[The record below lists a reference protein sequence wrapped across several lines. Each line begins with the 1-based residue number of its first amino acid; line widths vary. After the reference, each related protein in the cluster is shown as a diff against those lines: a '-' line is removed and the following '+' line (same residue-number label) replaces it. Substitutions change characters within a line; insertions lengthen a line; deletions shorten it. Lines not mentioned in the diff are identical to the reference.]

1 LSFQTEG
8 SGSDSGGSLID
19 TERQTLSARSG
30 TREWQEYLIEAWAL
44 GCFMIMVGLI
54 VTLLEASSSPLH
66 RFIPD
71 ADLRRV
77 IMAAAMG
84 ATAAGLI
91 YSPWGQRSG
100 AHMNPAVTLAF
111 LRLGK
116 ITPRHAL
123 GYTLAQVVGGIV
135 GVCLVWTVCGE
146 LFSTPPVSFVTTVPG
161 ERGVLVAFFAE
172 LAMSALLMLAILESA
187 SRPSLAPY
195 TGIFAGILV
204 FAFISVE
211 APLSGTSINPARSL
225 ASAVPAHQWTSFW
238 IYILAPLLGMQLA
251 AGVFVLRRPADKV
264 PCAKLCHSS
273 TQRCIHCGF
282 QPVGGDNR

>member
-1 LSFQTEG
+1 
-8 SGSDSGGSLID
+8 
-19 TERQTLSARSG
+19 
-30 TREWQEYLIEAWAL
+30 
-44 GCFMIMVGLI
+44 
-54 VTLLEASSSPLH
+54 
-66 RFIPD
+66 
-71 ADLRRV
+71 
-77 IMAAAMG
+77 MG

-91 YSPWGQRSG
+91 YSPWGKRSG

-111 LRLGK
+111 LHLGK

-123 GYTLAQVVGGIV
+123 GYTLAQVTGGIL
-135 GVCLVWTVCGE
+135 GVYLVWTVCGE

-161 ERGVLVAFFAE
+161 ERGVIIAFFAE

-187 SRPSLAPY
+187 SRPRLAPY

-204 FAFISVE
+204 FAFISFE

-238 IYILAPLLGMQLA
+238 IYILAPLIGMQLA
-251 AGVFVLRRPADKV
+251 AALFVARHPVDNV

-282 QPVGGDNR
+282 QPVAKESR

>member
-1 LSFQTEG
+1 LSYQTEAKR
-8 SGSDSGGSLID
+8 SDSTEGLID
-19 TERQTLSARSG
+19 TGRQLPVRSG
-30 TREWQEYLIEAWAL
+30 TREWQEYLIEGWAL
-44 GCFMIMVGLI
+44 GCFMFAVGLV
-54 VTLLEASSSPLH
+54 VTLLEASPSPLH
-66 RFIPD
+66 RFIPN
-71 ADLRRV
+71 ADVRRV

-84 ATAAGLI
+84 ATVAGLI
-91 YSPWGQRSG
+91 YSPWGKRSG

-111 LRLGK
+111 LHLGK

-123 GYTLAQVVGGIV
+123 GYTLAQVTGGIL
-135 GVCLVWTVCGE
+135 GVYLVWTVCGE

-161 ERGVLVAFFAE
+161 ERGVTIAFFAE

-187 SRPSLAPY
+187 SRPRLAPY

-204 FAFISVE
+204 FAFISFE

-251 AGVFVLRRPADKV
+251 AAFFLARHALDKV

-282 QPVGGDNR
+282 QPVAKESR

>member
-1 LSFQTEG
+1 LSYQTEAKK
-8 SGSDSGGSLID
+8 SDSTEGLID
-19 TERQTLSARSG
+19 TGRQLPVRSG
-30 TREWQEYLIEAWAL
+30 TREWQEYLIEGWAL
-44 GCFMIMVGLI
+44 GCFMFAVGLV
-54 VTLLEASSSPLH
+54 VTLLEASPSPLH
-66 RFIPD
+66 RFIPN
-71 ADLRRV
+71 ADVRRV

-84 ATAAGLI
+84 ATVAGLI
-91 YSPWGQRSG
+91 YSPWGKRSG

-111 LRLGK
+111 LHLGK

-123 GYTLAQVVGGIV
+123 GYTLAQVTGGIL
-135 GVCLVWTVCGE
+135 GVYLVWTVCGE

-161 ERGVLVAFFAE
+161 ERGVIIAFFAE

-187 SRPSLAPY
+187 SRPRLAPY

-204 FAFISVE
+204 FAFISFE

-251 AGVFVLRRPADKV
+251 AAFFLARHALDKV

-282 QPVGGDNR
+282 QPVAKESR

>member
-1 LSFQTEG
+1 MSIQTEG
-8 SGSDSGGSLID
+8 KRSDSTGGLID
-19 TERQTLSARSG
+19 TGRKLSVRSG
-30 TREWQEYLIEAWAL
+30 AREWQEYLIEAWAL
-44 GCFMIMVGLI
+44 GCFMVAVGLI

-71 ADLRRV
+71 AHMRRV

-84 ATAAGLI
+84 ATAAALI
-91 YSPWGQRSG
+91 YSPWGKRSG

-111 LRLGK
+111 LYLGK

-123 GYTLAQVVGGIV
+123 GYTLAQVSGGIL
-135 GVCLVWTVCGE
+135 GVYLVWTVCGE
-146 LFSTPPVSFVTTVPG
+146 LFSTPPVSFVATVPG
-161 ERGVLVAFFAE
+161 ERGVKIAFFAE

-187 SRPSLAPY
+187 SRPRLAPY
-195 TGIFAGILV
+195 TGIFAGLLV
-204 FAFISVE
+204 FAFISFE

-238 IYILAPLLGMQLA
+238 IYVLAPLLGMQLA
-251 AGVFVLRRPADKV
+251 AAFFVARHEVDEV
-264 PCAKLCHSS
+264 PCAKLCHSA

-282 QPVGGDNR
+282 QPVAKESQ

>member
-1 LSFQTEG
+1 LSSKPDG
-8 SGSDSGGSLID
+8 KGSDSTGGLID
-19 TERQTLSARSG
+19 TGRQLPVRSG
-30 TREWQEYLIEAWAL
+30 TREWPEYLIEAWAL
-44 GCFMIMVGLI
+44 GCFMVAVGLI

-66 RFIPD
+66 RLLPD
-71 ADLRRV
+71 ADVRRV
-77 IMAAAMG
+77 MMAAAMG
-84 ATAAGLI
+84 ATASALI
-91 YSPWGQRSG
+91 YSPWGKRSG

-111 LRLGK
+111 LQLGK
-116 ITPRHAL
+116 ITPRRAL
-123 GYTLAQVVGGIV
+123 GYTLAQVTGGIL
-135 GVCLVWTVCGE
+135 GVYLVWTVCGE

-161 ERGVLVAFFAE
+161 ERGVLIAFLAE

-187 SRPSLAPY
+187 SRPRLAPY
-195 TGIFAGILV
+195 TGVFAGLLV
-204 FAFISVE
+204 FAFISFE

-251 AGVFVLRRPADKV
+251 AAFFVAGHPVDKV

-282 QPVGGDNR
+282 QPVDKESQ

>member
-1 LSFQTEG
+1 LSYQTEAKR
-8 SGSDSGGSLID
+8 SDSTEGLID
-19 TERQTLSARSG
+19 TGRQLPVRSG

-44 GCFMIMVGLI
+44 GCFMFAVGLV

-66 RFIPD
+66 RFIPN
-71 ADLRRV
+71 ADVRRV

-84 ATAAGLI
+84 ATVAGLI
-91 YSPWGQRSG
+91 YSPWGKRSG

-111 LRLGK
+111 LHLGK

-123 GYTLAQVVGGIV
+123 GYTLAQVTGGIL
-135 GVCLVWTVCGE
+135 GVYLVWTVCGE

-161 ERGVLVAFFAE
+161 ERGVIIAFFAE

-187 SRPSLAPY
+187 SRPRLAPY

-204 FAFISVE
+204 FAFISFE

-238 IYILAPLLGMQLA
+238 IYILAPLIGMQLA
-251 AGVFVLRRPADKV
+251 AALFVARHPVDNV

-282 QPVGGDNR
+282 QPVAKESR